1 LIQEKDTMK
10 VLFIIDTSSLDQEP
24 LGIMHISALL
34 KQHGHTCEA
43 LDLSK
48 ERDLVGAVRERDPQL
63 LAFSV
68 VTGPHKRLVRASR
81 EIKQELDVLSILGG
95 PHASYFP
102 EVIEEDGVDIVC
114 QGEGEY
120 PMVEL
125 VEAMEAGR
133 DFTGIRNLWV
143 KRDGEIYRN
152 PTRPFTHD
160 LDNLP
165 WPDRELF
172 NPFPELHVKDTRH
185 FMGGRGC
192 PYDCT
197 FCFNH
202 IAKQLAEGRYVRWRS
217 VTDLVGE
224 IKAVKER
231 YGMRFVNFQ
240 DDTFVLRMDWLEEF
254 SARYRQEI
262 GLPFLCHVR
271 ANLVNDHMS
280 QLLAD
285 AGCVHVGMGLEAG
298 NDHLRNVVLKK
309 RISREQLIDA
319 CRSLRAHGITISTQN
334 MFGLPFETIDT
345 VLDTIELNI
354 ACQPERTNLFFYV
367 PYPRTELAQIAVDE
381 GVFQTKDL
389 DSLPE
394 VFTTEFSSVN
404 LDLPNARQIEQLAK
418 LTRFCVHF
426 PMFFPTIRFLF
437 KRKRGNWIKAAVSKS
452 LLTLQGAYTR
462 IMGGSVRLARPQE

>member
-143 KRDGEIYRN
+143 
-152 PTRPFTHD
+152 
-160 LDNLP
+160 
-165 WPDRELF
+165 
-172 NPFPELHVKDTRH
+172 
-185 FMGGRGC
+185 
-192 PYDCT
+192 
-197 FCFNH
+197 
-202 IAKQLAEGRYVRWRS
+202 
-217 VTDLVGE
+217 
-224 IKAVKER
+224 
-231 YGMRFVNFQ
+231 
-240 DDTFVLRMDWLEEF
+240 
-254 SARYRQEI
+254 
-262 GLPFLCHVR
+262 
-271 ANLVNDHMS
+271 
-280 QLLAD
+280 
-285 AGCVHVGMGLEAG
+285 
-298 NDHLRNVVLKK
+298 
-309 RISREQLIDA
+309 
-319 CRSLRAHGITISTQN
+319 
-334 MFGLPFETIDT
+334 
-345 VLDTIELNI
+345 
-354 ACQPERTNLFFYV
+354 
-367 PYPRTELAQIAVDE
+367 
-381 GVFQTKDL
+381 
-389 DSLPE
+389 
-394 VFTTEFSSVN
+394 
-404 LDLPNARQIEQLAK
+404 
-418 LTRFCVHF
+418 
-426 PMFFPTIRFLF
+426 
-437 KRKRGNWIKAAVSKS
+437 
-452 LLTLQGAYTR
+452 
-462 IMGGSVRLARPQE
+462 